1 VSSAAVAGWPGRGA
15 APSRALT
22 CTAGCGIVPPH
33 TVPTAKRQQIITGLK
48 ELLAQHK
55 QLKAPLDRLA
65 EDSRL
70 SQIGFD
76 SITILDFLYDI
87 ETRFGVQVEMTDL
100 IHMDRVQDLID
111 YLETRWTG

>member
-1 VSSAAVAGWPGRGA
+1 
-15 APSRALT
+15 LT
-22 CTAGCGIVPPH
+22 CAAACGIVSGLI
-33 TVPTAKRQQIITGLK
+33 VPTAKRQQIIAGLK
-48 ELLAQHK
+48 ELLEQHK
-55 QLKAPLDRLA
+55 QLKVPFDRIG

-87 ETRFGVQVEMTDL
+87 ETRFRVQIEMIDL
-100 IHMDRVQDLID
+100 IRMDSVKDLID

>member
-1 VSSAAVAGWPGRGA
+1 MGRKKRRAGRPARF
-15 APSRALT
+15 RALT
-22 CTAGCGIVPPH
+22 WAAGCGIVAGH
-33 TVPTAKRQQIITGLK
+33 TVPTAKRQQIIAGLK
-48 ELLAQHK
+48 ELLEQHK
-55 QLKAPLDRLA
+55 QLKVPCDRLT

-87 ETRFGVQVEMTDL
+87 ETRFRVQIEMTDL
-100 IHMDRVQDLID
+100 IRMDRVQDLID